1 MRMSDRVTA
10 TRIFCGPMLVVIAG
24 GATLG
29 VSLIDCAMA
38 TGIVAVVV
46 VTVVFALV
54 VVGVTTGATVVVVVV
69 CISV

>member
-1 MRMSDRVTA
+1 MILERVRA
-10 TRIFCGPMLVVIAG
+10 RRILCGPRLVVIAG
-24 GATLG
+24 GATSG

-46 VTVVFALV
+46 VTVVFALA

>member
-1 MRMSDRVTA
+1 
-10 TRIFCGPMLVVIAG
+10 MLVAIAG
-24 GATLG
+24 GAASG

-46 VTVVFALV
+46 VTVVLALA
-54 VVGVTTGATVVVVVV
+54 VVGVTKGATVVVVVV

>member
-1 MRMSDRVTA
+1 
-10 TRIFCGPMLVVIAG
+10 MLVAIAG
-24 GATLG
+24 GAASG

-46 VTVVFALV
+46 VTVVFALA